1 MLDKFICLLSSN
13 GFAIGL
19 GVEIAVAAV
28 AAILLVLLLANVFA
42 KRERSVSSEGKQTS
56 LVTVEGEPVA
66 AVADEVP
73 VHVIREINTVYVPV
87 NMGEEKVAEPV
98 LDPEPEPVA
107 VAEEEPVKAEEKPT
121 QQPIIINVYNTNGA
135 NSDEP
140 KKEEESPAPVAT
152 VSEQATEQKS
162 DGGTIHFKENKTI
175 EELYAELSAEQK
187 SFFDE
192 LKQKALQKPQAVLSI
207 TRNYEN
213 VKIGKKSILKLLVRK
228 GVTVAE
234 FSLENDLLKE
244 YRKNTANQK
253 GKAKIRVR
261 PTVIAVTELATLK
274 TALDM
279 IDIAH
284 EQILEY

>member
-1 MLDKFICLLSSN
+1 MIGKIVCLLSTN
-13 GFAIGL
+13 GYAIGL
-19 GVEIAVAAV
+19 GIEVAIALIAAV
-28 AAILLVLLLANVFA
+28 ILILLLANVFV
-42 KRERSVSSEGKQTS
+42 KRERKPETEPQQRS

-66 AVADEVP
+66 TQAEEPP
-73 VHVIREINTVYVPV
+73 VQVIREINTVYVPV
-87 NMGEEKVAEPV
+87 NLEEEKAEEI
-98 LDPEPEPVA
+98 PEPT
-107 VAEEEPVKAEEKPT
+107 EEEPPKTEEKPA
-121 QQPIIINVYNTNGA
+121 QQPIIINVYYGNGT
-135 NSDEP
+135 NSDEQ
-140 KKEEESPAPVAT
+140 KKEEEAPAPTPAPAPD
-152 VSEQATEQKS
+152 SKAEEQEQEVKS
-162 DGGTIHFKENKTI
+162 DNGGTIQFKETKTI
-175 EELYAELSAEQK
+175 EELYAELSVEQK

-213 VKIGKKSILKLLVRK
+213 VKIGKRSILKLIIRK

>member
-1 MLDKFICLLSSN
+1 MLGKAVCLLSSN
-13 GFAIGL
+13 GYAIGL
-19 GVEIAVAAV
+19 GVEIAIALIAV
-28 AAILLVLLLANVFA
+28 VVLVLLLANVFS
-42 KRERSVSSEGKQTS
+42 KRERKPETEPQQKS
-56 LVTVEGEPVA
+56 LVTVEAEPVA
-66 AVADEVP
+66 TQAAEQP
-73 VHVIREINTVYVPV
+73 VQIIREINTVYVPM
-87 NMGEEKVAEPV
+87 NLDEEHAEEPAEPV
-98 LDPEPEPVA
+98 
-107 VAEEEPVKAEEKPT
+107 EEDAQKGEEKPT
-121 QQPIIINVYNTNGA
+121 QQPIIINVYNGNG
-135 NSDEP
+135 NGGDEA
-140 KKEEESPAPVAT
+140 KKEEETPAPAPAPAPQT
-152 VSEQATEQKS
+152 AKNDETAKSE
-162 DGGTIHFKENKTI
+162 GGIQFKESKTI

-192 LKQKALQKPQAVLSI
+192 LINKALQKPQAVLSI

-213 VKIGKKSILKLLVRK
+213 VKIGKRSILKLIIRK

-284 EQILEY
+284 EQILEN

>member
-1 MLDKFICLLSSN
+1 MIGKFVCLLSSN
-13 GFAIGL
+13 GYAIGL
-19 GVEIAVAAV
+19 GVEVVIAVIAAV
-28 AAILLVLLLANVFA
+28 LLVLLLANVFA
-42 KRERSVSSEGKQTS
+42 KREHKPETEPQQNS
-56 LVTVEGEPVA
+56 LVTMEAEPVA
-66 AVADEVP
+66 TQAQEPP
-73 VHVIREINTVYVPV
+73 VQVIREINTVYVPV
-87 NMGEEKVAEPV
+87 NLAEEKAEEVVEPV
-98 LDPEPEPVA
+98 
-107 VAEEEPVKAEEKPT
+107 EEEPQKAEEKPA
-121 QQPIIINVYNTNGA
+121 QQPIIINVYNGNGT
-135 NSDEP
+135 NSDEQ
-140 KKEEESPAPVAT
+140 KKEEETSASAPAPAPQET
-152 VSEQATEQKS
+152 ESEDAKA
-162 DGGTIHFKENKTI
+162 DNGGVIQFKETKTI
-175 EELYAELSAEQK
+175 EELYAELSVEQK

-192 LKQKALQKPQAVLSI
+192 LKQKALQKPQAVLSV

-213 VKIGKKSILKLLVRK
+213 VKIGKRSILKLIIRK

>member
-1 MLDKFICLLSSN
+1 MINNFVSLLSSN
-13 GFAIGL
+13 GYAIGL
-19 GVEIAVAAV
+19 GVEIAIAAIAAV
-28 AAILLVLLLANVFA
+28 LLVLLLANVFS
-42 KRERSVSSEGKQTS
+42 KRERAAEAESRPTA

-66 AVADEVP
+66 AVADEPP
-73 VHVIREINTVYVPV
+73 VTVIREINTVYVPV
-87 NMGEEKVAEPV
+87 NFGGEKEEKAPA
-98 LDPEPEPVA
+98 PEATAA
-107 VAEEEPVKAEEKPT
+107 VASAPAEEPVKADEKPA
-121 QQPIIINVYNTNGA
+121 QQPIIINVYNSKTEK
-135 NSDEP
+135 SDAP
-140 KKEEESPAPVAT
+140 QKEEPVAPVLQSA
-152 VSEQATEQKS
+152 VKEQETKQDAAS
-162 DGGTIHFKENKTI
+162 VPFKESKTI
-175 EELYAELSAEQK
+175 EELYAELSVEQK

-213 VKIGKKSILKLLVRK
+213 VKIGKKSILKLIIRK

-253 GKAKIRVR
+253 GKSKIRVR